1 MAGHGMADHAA
12 VPSLEMT
19 VTTGMIQTIAQ
30 KQLRRNI
37 CVLRHKIS
45 AAGTPESRKKEKFRQ
60 AY

>member
-1 MAGHGMADHAA
+1 MAGHAMADHAA
-12 VPSLEMT
+12 VPTLG